1 MDLEGARGIEQISKS
16 LNNTKK
22 HLNNFEEVNKWLM
35 DSSYFKYEL
44 VKIINVNSEKFRDYK
59 ISKDGWIG
67 INTGDAK

>member
-1 MDLEGARGIEQISKS
+1 MYEVYKINQDDTLSHKE
-16 LNNTKK
+16 